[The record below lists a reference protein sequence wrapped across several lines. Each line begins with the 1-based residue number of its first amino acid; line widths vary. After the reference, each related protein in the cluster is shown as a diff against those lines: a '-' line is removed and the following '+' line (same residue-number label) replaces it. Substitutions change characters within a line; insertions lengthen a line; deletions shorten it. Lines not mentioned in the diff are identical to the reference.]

1 MENRCQRCNRKLSDP
16 NAQYGWRCAEILGIS
31 DELLNMDADTFRKI
45 VDGVMKAESLFGK
58 SNIQFTDERRK
69 NLYSAF
75 AKMSLWEGID
85 EKKVKQARE
94 EVYSIVNGVK
104 TKTVEF
110 AKTLGEYYKANIK
123 DTPIHNV
130 FNVANDAT
138 WKTGALA
145 LDTAG
150 YFLSSGLLKLAAS
163 GSGNK
168 YVAKEGSY
176 ASELLK
182 NDKGLNDFIKSKIEE
197 YAKKYKSPH
206 LLIKDESYEIPLGN
220 GDLGASLHNIDI
232 DIDARRGRDGKWNA
246 EVKVRDDFDFT
257 EWVDPFDQ
265 DSIKEGVLWFAN
277 DVATASSELGLLD
290 EVGVEITYSKKY

>member
-1 MENRCQRCNRKLSDP
+1 
-16 NAQYGWRCAEILGIS
+16 
-31 DELLNMDADTFRKI
+31 
-45 VDGVMKAESLFGK
+45 
-58 SNIQFTDERRK
+58 
-69 NLYSAF
+69 
-75 AKMSLWEGID
+75 MSLWEGVD
-85 EKKVKQARE
+85 EKKVKKARE

-138 WKTGALA
+138 WKTGDLA

-150 YFLSSGLLKLAAS
+150 YFLSSDLLKLAAS

-168 YVAKEGSY
+168 YVANEGSY
-176 ASELLK
+176 ASNLLK
-182 NDKGLNDFIKSKIEE
+182 NDKGLNDFVKSKIEE
-197 YAKKYKSPH
+197 YAKKHKSPH

-246 EVKVRDDFDFT
+246 VVKVSDDFDFT
-257 EWVDPFDQ
+257 ELKNPFKQ
-265 DSIKEGVLWFAN
+265 DSFKEGSLWFAN
-277 DVATASSELGLLD
+277 DMATISSKMGLLD

>member
-31 DELLNMDADTFRKI
+31 SEFSNIDAVTFKKI
-45 VDGVMKAESLFGK
+45 TDGVMKAESLFGK

-85 EKKVKQARE
+85 EKKVKQAKE
-94 EVYSIVNGVK
+94 EIYSIVNGVK

-110 AKTLGEYYKANIK
+110 AKTLDEYYKNNIK
-123 DTPIHNV
+123 DTPVHSAL
-130 FNVANDAT
+130 NVANDTT
-138 WKTGALA
+138 WKTGAVV
-145 LDTAG
+145 LDKAG
-150 YFLSSGLLKLAAS
+150 YDLSSDLLKLAAS

-182 NDKGLNDFIKSKIEE
+182 NDKGLNDFVKSKIEE

-220 GDLGASLHNIDI
+220 GDLGTALHNINI

>member
-16 NAQYGWRCAEILGIS
+16 NAQYGWICAEILGIP

-45 VDGVMKAESLFGK
+45 ADGVMKAERLFGE
-58 SNIQFTDERRK
+58 SNIKLTDERRK

-130 FNVANDAT
+130 LNVANDAT
-138 WKTGALA
+138 WKAGTLA
-145 LDTAG
+145 LKLAG
-150 YFLSSGLLKLAAS
+150 YHLSSDLMKLAAS

-182 NDKGLNDFIKSKIEE
+182 NDKGLNDFIKSTIEK
-197 YAKKYKSPH
+197 YAKKYKSPIH
-206 LLIKDESYEIPLGN
+206 YIPTVSYEIPLNN
-220 GDLGASLHNIDI
+220 GDLGASLQNIDI

-246 EVKVRDDFDFT
+246 EVKVTDKFDFT
-257 EWVDPFDQ
+257 EIVNPHEKE
-265 DSIKEGVLWFAN
+265 SAKEGFLWAAN
-277 DVATASSELGLLD
+277 DIATISSRMGLLD

>member
-31 DELLNMDADTFRKI
+31 SELSNIDAVTFKKI
-45 VDGVMKAESLFGK
+45 TDGVMKAESLFGK
-58 SNIQFTDERRK
+58 SNIQFTDERRR

-85 EKKVKQARE
+85 EKKVKQAKE
-94 EVYSIVNGVK
+94 EIYSIVNGVK

-110 AKTLGEYYKANIK
+110 AKALAEYYKANIK
-123 DTPIHNV
+123 DTPV
-130 FNVANDAT
+130 QSVLNVANDAT
-138 WKTGALA
+138 WKAGTLA
-145 LDTAG
+145 LDMAG
-150 YFLSSGLLKLAAS
+150 YHLSSDLLKLAAS

-182 NDKGLNDFIKSKIEE
+182 NDKGLNDFVKSTIEK

-206 LLIKDESYEIPLGN
+206 LLIKDESYKIPLGN
-220 GDLGASLHNIDI
+220 GDLGAALHKIDV
-232 DIDARRGRDGKWNA
+232 DIDARKGRDGKWNA
-246 EVKVRDDFDFT
+246 EVKVRDAFDFT
-257 EWVDPFDQ
+257 EWVDPFDKE
-265 DSIKEGVLWFAN
+265 SIKEGVLWFAN
-277 DVATASSELGLLD
+277 DVAMVSSELGLLD